1 MCLAKRGALFWR
13 ASCPLW
19 LAGPAVTHTGCKRH
33 QGSSQDR
40 QKTAFAWGLG
50 SSAHQPL
57 SFSSWNSPITT
68 LFLWECLYPQ
78 NLIGFFRLSSHIW
91 FFSRNKRF
99 VNLGLSYL
107 RKTRQELH
115 FSVFGLGQWDI
126 SVELWK
132 IITLERKDAPVLC
145 IETLRRKKRWRNFL
159 GSLGTSK
166 NKRLSRWTDL
176 FAALKPCLCTLSF
189 TSGCVQLAV
198 KELPY
203 QGINLVSWQCL

>member
-40 QKTAFAWGLG
+40 QKTASAWGLG

-78 NLIGFFRLSSHIW
+78 NLIGFFCLSSHIC

-99 VNLGLSYL
+99 VNLGLSEVNKAGTSFFRVWIRTVWYQCGAVKDHHFGEERCSCSL
-107 RKTRQELH
+107 HRDTEEKKKVQELLG
-115 FSVFGLGQWDI
+115 FSGD
-126 SVELWK
+126 
-132 IITLERKDAPVLC
+132 
-145 IETLRRKKRWRNFL
+145 
-159 GSLGTSK
+159 
-166 NKRLSRWTDL
+166 
-176 FAALKPCLCTLSF
+176 
-189 TSGCVQLAV
+189 
-198 KELPY
+198 
-203 QGINLVSWQCL
+203 